1 MLGDSAKI
9 TQVINAAAARS
20 LQSCPT
26 LCDSIDGSPPG
37 STVPGKN
44 TGVCNAGRFFTTAPP
59 EKPPGVTAV
68 GLIAN

>member
-44 TGVCNAGRFFTTAPP
+44 TGVGCHCLLRVINGRRTTN
-59 EKPPGVTAV
+59 
-68 GLIAN
+68 GLPRWR